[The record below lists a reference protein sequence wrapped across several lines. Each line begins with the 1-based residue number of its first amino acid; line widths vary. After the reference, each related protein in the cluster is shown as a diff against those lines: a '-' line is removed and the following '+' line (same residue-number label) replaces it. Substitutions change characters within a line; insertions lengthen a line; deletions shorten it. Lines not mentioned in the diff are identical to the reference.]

1 MSDGAGGRDGEVA
14 QNGDV
19 RQGDV
24 RRNQLE
30 VRQLSAQL
38 RATREDLRTTQEE
51 LRRTRRE
58 LDGLRRRRSV
68 RIALALTGRVRPV
81 VSTGRRLASMVPRPM
96 GRGAPDGDRKR
107 LRATPAE
114 EAAFRAR
121 LAAALQPA
129 VTTGGPLV
137 SVIVPTRDG
146 LDHVRRLLPALESL
160 AYRDLELI
168 LVDNGSRDGTV
179 AFVRSLGSRY
189 PIRIIE
195 NADNRSYSEANN
207 QGIETARGELILL
220 LNNDA
225 EPAGPHVLGHMVER
239 LAGDPAVVAVGSRL
253 IYPRRDGPEKG
264 ARSAAADFA
273 LQHRGIAFE
282 TEGGVQV
289 ARNQGTGDDPL
300 GPVASEP
307 RELEL
312 ATAACLLVRRSAID
326 GVGGFSLGY
335 DYGMEDVDLCLKLRE
350 AGGRI
355 VYEPQATF
363 WHHESATQ
371 RVEDAE
377 SRLARRMANRA
388 VLADRWGPRIAREV
402 MLDRLSGSRRWSD
415 GPLHVGITLTRDDP
429 GAGWG
434 DWHTAHELGEA
445 LAAIGWRV
453 SYLERWKDHW
463 YEPDPSLDVVIALLD
478 AIDVRRLPE
487 GVVRIA
493 WVRNWTDRWL
503 GHPWFDEYDLVLASS
518 ARSKA
523 LIDAGSVHVARL
535 MPLATNPERFHPPTA
550 FAEPTVD
557 VVFSANRW
565 GQERGVETIAPRLAA
580 AGHSV
585 AIHGRGWDAVPAMAE
600 LARGQVAY
608 DALPATYAAAA
619 LVVDD
624 TATPTLPYGALNAR
638 VFDALATGTLV
649 VTDNVAG
656 AAELFGE
663 ALPAG
668 GDTDG
673 VVALVERYLADPVE
687 RRRRADELRTIV
699 LERHTYA
706 RRATEVRELLI
717 EWTTAIHGDV
727 AVGPSGWET
736 AATWGDYHL
745 GRALQR
751 ALHRRGVRTRMRLRS
766 VWDGPGA
773 AAADVVVHA
782 FGAFGPTAPSPR
794 SGQLSVLWI
803 ISHPDLVTDDLVEP
817 YDVVFAA
824 SDAFARLLSER
835 TGRLV
840 LPLHQATDPER
851 FRPTPGGPAY
861 DLLFVAN
868 SRGVRRRVVD
878 ALTTT
883 GHDLAVFGR
892 HWTPDLLDP
901 RYLRGEHVP
910 NAELPGY
917 YSAAAIVLNDHWPD
931 MAANG
936 FLSNRL
942 YDAAACGAFV
952 ISDRVPGLEAE
963 FDDAIATFNDD
974 AGLRALISRALADP
988 AMRAERGGRARSA
1001 VLASHT
1007 FGHRADEIMRVIG
1020 PLLAVR
1026 PSRILDGGA
1035 SARSAVD
1042 HPPT

>member
-1 MSDGAGGRDGEVA
+1 MSEHAGRRDGGTRNEE
-14 QNGDV
+14 
-19 RQGDV
+19 
-24 RRNQLE
+24 RRHQLE
-30 VRQLSAQL
+30 DRQLSAQL
-38 RATREDLRTTQEE
+38 RAVREDLRTTQEE

-58 LDGLRRRRSV
+58 LDGLRRRRSI
-68 RIALALTGRVRPV
+68 RLALALTARVRPLLTA
-81 VSTGRRLASMVPRPM
+81 SRRLASFVPRWLP
-96 GRGAPDGDRKR
+96 RGTLDGDRRR
-107 LRATPAE
+107 LRATAAE
-114 EAAFRAR
+114 EADFRTR
-121 LAAALQPA
+121 LEVALQPA
-129 VTTGGPLV
+129 AMTGGPLV

-146 LDHVRRLLPALESL
+146 LDHLRRLLPALENL
-160 AYRDLELI
+160 AYRDLELV

-179 AFVRSLGSRY
+179 AFVRSLGTRY

-195 NADNRSYSEANN
+195 NADNRSYSDANN
-207 QGIETARGELILL
+207 QGVEAARGELVLL

-239 LAGDPAVVAVGSRL
+239 LTDDPGWVAVASRL
-253 IYPRRDGPEKG
+253 IYPRRDGPETG
-264 ARSAAADFA
+264 PSSAASDLT

-289 ARNQGTGDDPL
+289 ARNQGAGEDPL
-300 GPVASEP
+300 GPLASEP

-312 ATAACLLVRRSAID
+312 ATAACLLVRRSALN
-326 GVGGFSLGY
+326 GVGGFSPGY

-371 RVEDAE
+371 RTEDAE

-402 MLDRLSGSRRWSD
+402 LLDRLSGSRRWSG

-453 SYLERWKDHW
+453 SYLERWKDRW
-463 YEPDPSLDVVIALLD
+463 YEPDPSVDTVIALLD

-535 MPLATNPERFHPPTA
+535 MPLATNPDRFHPPA
-550 FAEPTVD
+550 AIAEPTVD

-585 AIHGRGWDAVPAMAE
+585 AIHGRGWDAVPAMAG
-600 LARGQVAY
+600 LARGQLAY

-638 VFDALATGTLV
+638 VFDALAVGTLV
-649 VTDNVAG
+649 LTDNVAG
-656 AAELFGE
+656 AAELFGG
-663 ALPAG
+663 ALPAA
-668 GDTDG
+668 DDAAG

-687 RRRRADELRTIV
+687 RRRRADQLRAIV

-706 RRATEVRELLI
+706 RRAAELRELLV
-717 EWTTAIHGDV
+717 EWATAIHGDV
-727 AVGPSGWET
+727 AIGPAGWET
-736 AATWGDYHL
+736 ASTWGDYHL
-745 GRALQR
+745 ARALQR
-751 ALHRRGVRTRMRLRS
+751 ALIRRGMRMRIRLRAA
-766 VWDGPGA
+766 WNGRAA
-773 AAADVVVHA
+773 AAADVVIHA

-803 ISHPDLVTDDLVEP
+803 ISHPDLVTDDLVAP

-824 SDAFARLLSER
+824 SDSFARLLSAR
-835 TGRLV
+835 SGRPV
-840 LPLHQATDPER
+840 LPLHQATDPDR
-851 FRPTPGGPAY
+851 FRPTAGGPAY

-878 ALTTT
+878 LLTPTEL
-883 GHDLAVFGR
+883 DLAVFGR

-901 RYLRGEHVP
+901 RFLRGEHVP
-910 NAELPGY
+910 NAELAAY
-917 YSAAAIVLNDHWPD
+917 YSAASIVLNDHWPD

-942 YDAAACGAFV
+942 YDAAASGAFV
-952 ISDRVPGLEAE
+952 ISDRVEGIEAE
-963 FDDAIATFNDD
+963 FDGGIVTFVDD
-974 AGLRALISRALADP
+974 DMLSTLIKRFLAEPSSRQPYID
-988 AMRAERGGRARSA
+988 RARAA
-1001 VLASHT
+1001 VIAHHT

-1026 PSRILDGGA
+1026 PTRILDPGA
-1035 SARSAVD
+1035 SAQR
-1042 HPPT
+1042 H